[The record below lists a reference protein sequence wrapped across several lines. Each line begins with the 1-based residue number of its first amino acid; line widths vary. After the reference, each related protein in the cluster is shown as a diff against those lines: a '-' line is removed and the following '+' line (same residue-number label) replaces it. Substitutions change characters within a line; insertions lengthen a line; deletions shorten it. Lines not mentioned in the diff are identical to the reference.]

1 MVYVDRTSRTP
12 YYLQIYRQL
21 QAQIVTGEL
30 PAGALLPGIRV
41 LSNQLGV
48 GRNTVDNAYS
58 QLAAE
63 GYVEAETGR
72 GFRVQ
77 DLPVLLPG
85 QDQVLSAPVADRR
98 ERVTYDLFYGSLSGK
113 DFPYQLWKR
122 ELCRVLDQESRE
134 DLNRYPDPK
143 GDLLLRSRLSA
154 LLFQTRGVRCGA
166 DQVLITSGLQGS
178 LEILCK
184 LLYPSGGCHA
194 FEDPRY
200 DKAEFLFHCHGIRT
214 ISIPVDGQGAVA
226 TALPED
232 NSVTSVYLTPSHQ
245 FPLGNVMPI
254 GRRYEFL
261 NWATRQGAWL
271 IEDDYDSEFSSAA
284 SSTPS
289 LQSIDVSGRVI
300 YLGSFS
306 KTLSPSFR
314 MGYLILPPAL
324 ARRYEQ
330 TMSSYNNMVPWLLQ
344 RTLANFIEA
353 GHYRRLVRR
362 TRTRFR
368 RFHRLVAEEL
378 ARAMPKVQIISQG
391 TGLKFLL
398 DVPWEKDRD
407 SLIRSA
413 LNEGVRVYSPARF
426 WLNTANCPSHLV
438 LAGFTSIE
446 EEDIADCIARLKK
459 AWVRGD
465 G

>member
-1 MVYVDRTSRTP
+1 MIYVDRTSRTP
-12 YYLQIYRQL
+12 YYQQIYRQL
-21 QAQIVTGEL
+21 QNQIVTGEL
-30 PAGALLPGIRV
+30 PAGALLPGIRF
-41 LSNQLGV
+41 LANQLNV

-77 DLPVLLPG
+77 DLPALLPG
-85 QDQVLSAPVADRR
+85 KEQPVSGPVTDRR
-98 ERVTYDLFYGSLSGK
+98 ETVAYDLFYDSLSGQ

-122 ELCRVLDQESRE
+122 ELCRVLDQERRG
-134 DLNRYPDPK
+134 DFNRYPDSK
-143 GDLLLRSRLSA
+143 GDLLLRSLLSA

-184 LLYPSGGCHA
+184 LLYPSGGCHV
-194 FEDPRY
+194 FEEPRY
-200 DKAEFLFHCHGIRT
+200 DKAEFLFRCHGIRT
-214 ISIPVDGQGAVA
+214 ISIPVDGSGAVA
-226 TALPED
+226 AALPED
-232 NSVTSVYLTPSHQ
+232 HSVTSVYLTPSHQ
-245 FPLGNVMPI
+245 FPLGVVMPI

-261 NWATRQGAWL
+261 NWATRQDAWL

-284 SSTPS
+284 GSIPS
-289 LQSIDVSGRVI
+289 LQSIDVNGRVI

-324 ARRYEQ
+324 ARRFEQ
-330 TMSSYNNMVPWLLQ
+330 TMSEYNNMVPWLLQ
-344 RTLANFIEA
+344 RTLANFIDA

-362 TRTRFR
+362 TRIRFH

-378 ARAMPKVQIISQG
+378 SNAMPDVRIISQG

-398 DVPWEKDRD
+398 EVPGKVERD
-407 SLIRSA
+407 GLIQSA
-413 LNEGVRVYSPARF
+413 LKEGVRVCSPARF
-426 WLNTANCPSHLV
+426 WPNPSECPPCLV

-446 EEDIADCIARLKK
+446 EENVADCIARLKK
-459 AWVRGD
+459 AWFR
-465 G
+465 